1 MRPLMPVLA
10 VGIVLGLAV
19 WAYQQNYATQ
29 DALRRIDALNQDIS
43 IQRERLAVL
52 RAEWAYLN
60 RPERLRDLAEM
71 NFDRLKLLPLSHKS
85 FGTIQGLPYPEVVE
99 AALPAAADGVGT
111 N

>member
-1 MRPLMPVLA
+1 M
-10 VGIVLGLAV
+10 
-19 WAYQQNYATQ
+19 
-29 DALRRIDALNQDIS
+29 
-43 IQRERLAVL
+43 ERQ
-52 RAEWAYLN
+52 
-60 RPERLRDLAEM
+60 RLRDLAEM